1 MNVRVLLWIGTIL
14 DVIVLVPATIMA
26 INAVG
31 LAQQSDGSPETIG
44 VVGLFFALPV
54 LCLVTPFSA
63 WRAHTK
69 RGHDVHAVLLL
80 AAPLVLAA
88 FLVVFL
94 LTP

>member
-1 MNVRVLLWIGTIL
+1 MNVHVLLWIGTIL
-14 DVIVLVPATIMA
+14 DAIVLVPATIMA

-44 VVGLFFALPV
+44 IVVLFFALPV
-54 LCLVTPFSA
+54 FCIAAPLSA

-69 RGHDVHAVLLL
+69 RGHNVHASLLV
-80 AAPLVLAA
+80 AAPLIYAV